1 MKMPFSPRLTKRPS
15 EFHVRS
21 PERWWHRACA
31 VADVDAVAAAGG
43 VVVRSGIRRRHRRRC
58 HHHRHRRARH
68 RGHGPAAW
76 QGAIMGDLDAAI
88 LLRRNYDVAPTELDI
103 ASINGLVASISSL
116 IASKRYR
123 RN

>member
-1 MKMPFSPRLTKRPS
+1 MEDLSAKSRFAMPGELPR
-15 EFHVRS
+15 
-21 PERWWHRACA
+21 C
-31 VADVDAVAAAGG
+31 
-43 VVVRSGIRRRHRRRC
+43 
-58 HHHRHRRARH
+58 
-68 RGHGPAAW
+68 PAAW